1 MYRGNLM
8 HKLDH
13 ILWAT
18 PDLAEGTEQIAE
30 LLGVQPEVGGKHPG
44 FGTRNSLLSLG
55 DEVYLEIIAP
65 DPEQDLKGNR
75 GEQLAALDRP
85 HLLTFAVR
93 TFDMK
98 RVEELVSH
106 AGLETQ
112 GAIAMSRRHPEGRLL
127 TWQVLRLD
135 NHSWGDVMPFFI
147 DWGDTNHPAQ
157 TTPEGCALLEF
168 NISHPEPE
176 ALADVYKALAIE
188 APVLH
193 SNVARLEAF
202 LETPKGQV
210 TLQ

>member
-1 MYRGNLM
+1 MYGGSLM

-18 PDLAEGTEQIAE
+18 PDLGEGTKQMAE
-30 LLGVQPEVGGKHPG
+30 LLGVQPEIGGKHPG

-75 GEQLAALDRP
+75 GEHLATLTKP
-85 HLLTFAVR
+85 QLLTFAVR

-98 RVEELVSH
+98 RVEELVAQ

-112 GAIAMSRRHPEGRLL
+112 GAITMSRRHPEGHLL
-127 TWQVLRLD
+127 KWQVLRLE

-157 TTPEGCALLEF
+157 TTPKGGVLLEF
-168 NISHPEPE
+168 KVSHPKYE
-176 ALADVYKALAIE
+176 ALADVYKALAIDV
-188 APVLH
+188 AVSH
-193 SNVARLEAF
+193 SDVARLEAI

-210 TLQ
+210 TLC

>member
-1 MYRGNLM
+1 M

-18 PDLAEGTEQIAE
+18 PDLDEGTKQIAE

-65 DPEQDLKGNR
+65 DPEQELKGNR
-75 GEQLAALDRP
+75 GEQLAALDQS

-98 RVEELVSH
+98 GIEKRVAE

-112 GAIAMSRRHPEGRLL
+112 GAIAMSRRHPEGHLL
-127 TWQVLRLD
+127 KWQVLRLE
-135 NHSWGDVMPFFI
+135 NHFWGDVMPFF
-147 DWGDTNHPAQ
+147 
-157 TTPEGCALLEF
+157 
-168 NISHPEPE
+168 
-176 ALADVYKALAIE
+176 Y
-188 APVLH
+188 
-193 SNVARLEAF
+193 RL
-202 LETPKGQV
+202 G
-210 TLQ
+210 